1 MRTLLILG
9 VAIFIIGSIVAI
21 LDLLDVFPL
30 PFLDHPFSGALALM
44 ILGIS
49 MIFIAQAREKTG
61 NRKSKP
67 SS

>member
-1 MRTLLILG
+1 MRTLLISG

-21 LDLLDVFPL
+21 LDLLDIFPI

-49 MIFIAQAREKTG
+49 MIFIAQAREK
-61 NRKSKP
+61 RESKKSKP